1 MKKDASSFDRVKT
14 VERIYT
20 NSIISSAS
28 EQTIVKMFHEIDH
41 HLNEWVND
49 SRKILQRSALR
60 QKRLCI
66 ETERLK
72 NVSSNLTSIDNR
84 SRSIKHETTICM
96 IISQSSFSHARRLSQ
111 WHVNRQSTMYDTKQ
125 LSYWHAI
132 VTRSK
137 HLIDRLRDILIHFR
151 SQFYACYFIFFSY
164 TSRKS

>member
-60 QKRLCI
+60 QKRFCI
-66 ETERLK
+66 ETKRLK
-72 NVSSNLTSIDNR
+72 NVSSTSHLSTID
-84 SRSIKHETTICM
+84 HA
-96 IISQSSFSHARRLSQ
+96 QSSTKWLSV
-111 WHVNRQSTMYDTKQ
+111 WSSINRHLVMHDDYLNDMSLRQSTMYETT
-125 LSYWHAI
+125 SYLTDI
-132 VTRSK
+132 RQSSLIETLDRS
-137 HLIDRLRDILIHFR
+137 
-151 SQFYACYFIFFSY
+151 SQWQVN
-164 TSRKS
+164 R